1 MRRGLYAE
9 EVKVEDYLLL
19 IVMTKGGNIM
29 GNPLLRATGVT
40 MVGGEFT
47 LIEKETPITSIP
59 DFLEAFEGL
68 FQEENS
74 EEIPT

>member
-1 MRRGLYAE
+1 
-9 EVKVEDYLLL
+9 
-19 IVMTKGGNIM
+19 M

-59 DFLEAFEGL
+59 DFLETFEGL

>member
-1 MRRGLYAE
+1 M
-9 EVKVEDYLLL
+9 EDYLLL
-19 IVMTKGGNIM
+19 IVVIKGGNIM
-29 GNPLLRATGVT
+29 GNPLLRATGVAI
-40 MVGGEFT
+40 VGGEST

-68 FQEENS
+68 FKEENS